1 MARQAWILLYV
12 FQRFGWRSISN
23 FDQSQEDQSLTCPT
37 TQPRIITIMKMKI
50 NPRDRVLE
58 LVDEGILDKD
68 ILINA
73 MLSYMSWDDV
83 KGMMWNNF
91 EIDLEDCRRNW

>member
-1 MARQAWILLYV
+1 
-12 FQRFGWRSISN
+12 
-23 FDQSQEDQSLTCPT
+23 
-37 TQPRIITIMKMKI
+37 MKMKI

-83 KGMMWNNF
+83 KGMMWDNF
-91 EIDLEDCRRNW
+91 EIDLEDCRSNW